1 MESCFYLLP
10 KLFENIAWSSEE
22 VSATTLVRIDEL
34 GKTYSLLPLL
44 SDIDYEE
51 DWEKYGWEI

>member
-1 MESCFYLLP
+1 VDRLE
-10 KLFENIAWSSEE
+10 
-22 VSATTLVRIDEL
+22 
-34 GKTYSLLPLL
+34 KTYSLLPLL